1 VAGKLGF
8 TRDEVTWQVTPFNQS
23 FKPGAK
29 SFDFYLAQVSISP
42 QRAQAVDFS
51 TPYYQANQAIV
62 ALEGSS
68 LKGATSLADIKGAKL
83 GVETGTTSLDAI
95 DQVIK
100 PNQQP
105 SVYNRT
111 KDATQALENGQIDGL
126 VVDFPTAYYIAN
138 VEPGGGIIVGQF
150 QGTTGGD
157 RWGLVL
163 DKGSSLTPCVDQ
175 ALASLKT
182 TGTLGQITQ
191 KWLSDIVGAPVL
203 H

>member
-1 VAGKLGF
+1 
-8 TRDEVTWQVTPFNQS
+8 
-23 FKPGAK
+23 
-29 SFDFYLAQVSISP
+29 
-42 QRAQAVDFS
+42 
-51 TPYYQANQAIV
+51 
-62 ALEGSS
+62 
-68 LKGATSLADIKGAKL
+68 
-83 GVETGTTSLDAI
+83 
-95 DQVIK
+95 VIK
-100 PNQQP
+100 PDQQP